1 MFFIFFVNLI
11 FASTEICE
19 KVIQNDTLITN
30 VDLKN
35 KKTEGTHLNSN
46 WFDFNGQKI
55 DLDISS
61 GTCSVDNVNLEYSN
75 KKTDGELWDLNHT
88 PFVYDKKL
96 YISFG
101 KKRLSLKDSETIG
114 EVVDNK
120 IKLLCSIRQ
129 KILKTNKVVENKNK
143 ELCNSYWSGESKT
156 FPVYDKKIKLTKE
169 DLVEFYDDSEFSGA
183 GCGCSKFKT
192 TAFIEKR
199 PNHPLI
205 AQIES
210 LNPKWEC
217 SSDLPQKWKGLTY
230 QGKDYLLLESD
241 YKEGDLAHSDVKIKD
256 SVLYSWNGTKLVK
269 ECSTSFET
277 KKVSESY

>member
-1 MFFIFFVNLI
+1 MFVILFINLI
-11 FASTEICE
+11 FASTDICE
-19 KVIQNDTLITN
+19 KVIENYSLIQN

-35 KKTEGTHLNSN
+35 KKTEVNHLNSK
-46 WFDFNGQKI
+46 WFIFNSQKI
-55 DLDISS
+55 DLDSSS
-61 GTCSVDNVNLEYSN
+61 GTCSVDNVNLEFLN

-88 PFVYDKKL
+88 PFVYDKNL

-101 KKRLSLKDSETIG
+101 KKRLSLKDIEVIG
-114 EVVDNK
+114 EVVDKK

-129 KILKTNKVVENKNK
+129 KIIKINKVVENQNK
-143 ELCNSYWSGESKT
+143 ELCNSYWSGLVTT
-156 FPVYDKKIKLTKE
+156 FPVYDRKIKLTKE
-169 DLVEFYDDSEFSGA
+169 DLLEFYDDSEFSGA

-192 TAFIEKR
+192 TAFIEKK
-199 PNHPLI
+199 PNHPII

-217 SSDLPQKWKGLTY
+217 SSDLPQKWKGLTF
-230 QGKDYLLLESD
+230 QGKDYLLIESD
-241 YKEGDLAHSDVKIKD
+241 YKEGDLAHADVNIKD
-256 SVLYSWNGTKLVK
+256 SVLYSWNGAKLVK